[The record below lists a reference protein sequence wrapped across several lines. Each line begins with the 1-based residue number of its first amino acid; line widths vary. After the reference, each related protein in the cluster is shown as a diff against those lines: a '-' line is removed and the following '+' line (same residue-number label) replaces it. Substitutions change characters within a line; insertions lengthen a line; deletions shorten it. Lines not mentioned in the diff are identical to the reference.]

1 MMMFNLFTIIG
12 FKMINKFISVFTSLC
27 LVSLIIMGSLL
38 YNSYDKN
45 YFAKYQREHRL
56 DKEAKI
62 RQEELD
68 QVTSDLLDYL
78 KYGENSFLENHFNE
92 KEILH
97 MEDVFKLYEGGR
109 KIMLIIF
116 LLSIGLFVLG
126 FKNSPSL
133 FMKNMSVYFII
144 TAIAI
149 GIILSVLMVN
159 FSDAFIKFHHIFF
172 DNDLWL
178 LNPETDLMIR
188 ILPEHFFESLVIRII
203 TMAVSLVV
211 IIEIILFGINKEVI
225 NGTTSR

>member
-1 MMMFNLFTIIG
+1 MMFSLFTITG
-12 FKMINKFISVFTSLC
+12 FKMINKIISVFTSLS

-38 YNSYDKN
+38 YNSYDKS
-45 YFAKYQREHRL
+45 YFSKYQREHRL
-56 DKEAKI
+56 DIEAGI
-62 RQEELD
+62 SQEELD
-68 QVTSDLLDYL
+68 NVTSDLLDYL
-78 KYGENSFLENHFNE
+78 KFGKNSLLENHFNE
-92 KEILH
+92 REILH

-116 LLSIGLFVLG
+116 ILAVLLFILGLR
-126 FKNSPSL
+126 NSPSL
-133 FMKNMSVYFII
+133 FIKNMSISFII
-144 TAIAI
+144 TAFVI

-159 FSDAFIKFHHIFF
+159 FSDAFVMFHHMFF

-188 ILPEHFFESLVIRII
+188 MLPEHFFEALVIRII
-203 TMAVSLVV
+203 TMAVSLVA